1 MTFGLIGGVVDEFKM
16 RCDVEVCDDLME
28 SVVFDGGYGRTRD
41 ETVDCECYIEP
52 STEKVNKRS
61 QECGVFA
68 WGLLF

>member
-41 ETVDCECYIEP
+41 ETV
-52 STEKVNKRS
+52 
-61 QECGVFA
+61 
-68 WGLLF
+68 